1 MLVPT
6 RFPHPVLSLVLLPAA
21 IVLLAGSFVARAA
34 SPPRCATLQPLGPS
48 PTTVWLNEKLQANL
62 PFADAQDF
70 EDARRGFIGT
80 VPDLV
85 VTADSGFKVYSLADY
100 AFITDEPAPPSV
112 NPSLWRQAQ
121 LNLINGLFRVTDGI
135 YQVRSFD
142 LSNMTIVEGNSGI
155 IVIDPLSTVETA
167 RTALALY
174 RQYRGDRPVV
184 AVIYTHSHVDHF
196 GGVRGVISDTDV
208 DNGVRV
214 LAPDG
219 FLEAAVSENV
229 MAGNAMTRRAA
240 YFYGMGVPTGQRGQ
254 VDCGLGKA
262 NPMGTHTFIP
272 PTVGDTITTSGE
284 TRSLDGVQI
293 EFQLVSGTEAP
304 AEMTLYFPQQ
314 KALDAAEIAC
324 PLLHNILTLRG
335 AQVRDAKLWAQDLSS
350 LIDKYGDRTD
360 VIFAQHNWPTWGS
373 DRIIPFLEDQRDL
386 YAYLHD
392 QTLRLT
398 NQGYTGVEIAEMLKL
413 PASLDKHWYTHGYYG
428 TVSHNV
434 KAIYQRYIGWYDGN
448 PATLNALPPEQEGV
462 KAVEYMGGAD
472 AVIEMA
478 CEDFQKGE
486 YRWVAEVTSKVV
498 FADPT
503 NLRARFLEADALEQL
518 AYQAEAGTWRN
529 EYLAGAYELRYGIL
543 PSPGTGGSASLDTI
557 KAMSMPLFFDYMGV
571 RLNGDR
577 AAGKRI
583 VVNWTI
589 TYTSPARQET
599 YALNLQNS
607 ALTYRSAWLSPTPD
621 VSLALARSTLDAIM
635 VGQTTFQ
642 LEIAAGRVTLQGDPT
657 KLLQLMG
664 LLDTFS
670 PNFNIVTP

>member
-6 RFPHPVLSLVLLPAA
+6 RFPHPNLSLAFIPAA
-21 IVLLAGSFVARAA
+21 AVLLAASLAAQAA
-34 SPPRCATLQPLGPS
+34 SPPRRVLEPFGPS
-48 PTTVWLNEKLQANL
+48 PITVQLNQELQATL

-70 EDARRGFIGT
+70 EDARRGFVAT
-80 VPDLV
+80 VPYLTITTDDG
-85 VTADSGFKVYSLADY
+85 AKVYCLADY
-100 AFITDEPAPPSV
+100 GFIADSPAPPSV

-121 LNLINGLFRVTDGI
+121 LNLNNGLFMVTDGI

-142 LSNMTIVEGNSGI
+142 LSNMTIVEGATGI
-155 IVIDPLSTVETA
+155 IIVDPLSTVETA
-167 RTALALY
+167 QAALALY
-174 RQYRGDRPVV
+174 RQCRGDRPVV
-184 AVIYTHSHVDHF
+184 AVIYTHSHIDHF
-196 GGVRGVISDTDV
+196 GGVRGVISDADV
-208 DNGVRV
+208 ANGVRV

-229 MAGNAMTRRAA
+229 MAGNAMSRRAA
-240 YFYGMGVPTGQRGQ
+240 YFYGMGLPAGKEGH

-262 NPMGTHTFIP
+262 NPVGTHSLIA
-272 PTVGDTITTSGE
+272 PTDGDTITSNGE
-284 TRSLDGVQI
+284 TRTLDGVAI

-335 AQVRDAKLWAQDLSS
+335 AQVRDAKLWAQSLSR
-350 LIDKYGDRTD
+350 LIEVYGDRTD
-360 VIFAQHNWPTWGS
+360 VLLAQHNWPHWGN

-386 YAYLHD
+386 YEYLHD
-392 QTLRLT
+392 QTLRLA
-398 NQGYTGVEIAEMLKL
+398 NQGYTGIEIAEMLKL

-428 TVSHNV
+428 TVSHDV
-434 KAIYQRYIGWYDGN
+434 KAIYQKYIGWYDGN
-448 PATLNALPPEQEGV
+448 PATLNALPPEQEAV

-472 AVIEMA
+472 AAIARA
-478 CEDFQKGE
+478 CEDYQKGE
-486 YRWVAEVTSKVV
+486 YRWVAEVMSKVV
-498 FADPT
+498 FADPG
-503 NLRARFLEADALEQL
+503 NMRARYLEADALDQL
-518 AYQAEAGTWRN
+518 AFQAEAGTWRN

-543 PSPGTGGSASLDTI
+543 PSPTVGSANADSL

-589 TYTSPARQET
+589 TYTSPAHQET

-607 ALTYRSAWLSPTPD
+607 ALTYRSGWLNPAAD
-621 VSLALARSTLDAIM
+621 VALTLARPTLDAIM
-635 VGQTTFQ
+635 AGQTTFQ
-642 LEIAAGRVTLQGDPT
+642 AEIAAGRVTLQGDAT
-657 KLLQLMG
+657 KLMALMG
-664 LLDTFS
+664 LLDTFT